1 MAYTTP
7 VKFIFLVRGTG
18 VPLFAASLE
27 SNGTKGVSDRAS
39 IQCGFL
45 VAIQNFALD
54 AFNQNSVR
62 LIQMD
67 NLMTLAEVAAYLR
80 LSKDTVYRM
89 ASSGKLP
96 ASKVGS
102 QWRFRKGDVDQ
113 WLEKN
118 KNVSHDDNAE

>member
-1 MAYTTP
+1 
-7 VKFIFLVRGTG
+7 
-18 VPLFAASLE
+18 
-27 SNGTKGVSDRAS
+27 
-39 IQCGFL
+39 
-45 VAIQNFALD
+45 
-54 AFNQNSVR
+54 
-62 LIQMD
+62 MD
-67 NLMTLAEVAAYLR
+67 HLMTLPEVAAYLR

-89 ASSGKLP
+89 ASGGKLP